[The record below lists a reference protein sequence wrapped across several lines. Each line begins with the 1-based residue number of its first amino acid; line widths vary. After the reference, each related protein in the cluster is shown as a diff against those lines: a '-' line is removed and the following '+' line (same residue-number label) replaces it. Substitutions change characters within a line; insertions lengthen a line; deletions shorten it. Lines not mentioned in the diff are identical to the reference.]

1 MTSRKRPSGN
11 IGTKV
16 LADLERVKLW
26 ELNLAPGQSSE
37 WHAHQNEYVFVVI
50 EPSRLRTEY
59 DDGTVHEDDSEAGD
73 AVYLKPTIHRVT
85 NVGKGRY
92 RNIIVE
98 LKR

>member
-16 LADLERVKLW
+16 LADYERVKLW
-26 ELNLAPGQSSE
+26 ELSLEPGESSE

-50 EPSRLRTEY
+50 EPSRLRAEY
-59 DDGTVHEDDSEAGD
+59 DDGTVHEDDSEVGD
-73 AVYLKPTIHRVT
+73 AVFLEPTTHRVT
-85 NVGKGRY
+85 NVGTTRY